1 MTDKDYTHYNGW
13 KLNLTF
19 PKEIGIESIEIPIV
33 ISPTPESKKERIK
46 RKIKKAL
53 KNPLN

>member
-1 MTDKDYTHYNGW
+1 MTDKDYTHYNEW
-13 KLNLTF
+13 KVNLTF
-19 PKEIGIESIEIPIV
+19 PKEVGIESIEVPII
-33 ISPTPESKKERIK
+33 ISPTSESKKERIK